1 MKNKIFSLLA
11 VVLFTTILMSVA
23 PEISDENPVSC
34 TDVAIDT
41 HNKMRKKGYNHLTSN
56 DAADAAYD
64 SCVDNGGSPN

>member
-1 MKNKIFSLLA
+1 
-11 VVLFTTILMSVA
+11 MSVA